1 MSTTM
6 IGGERRWREAEEL
19 VIEQFRLITT
29 TLLSILLPLSFL
41 LLSRLSS
48 AAFILSLPSL
58 PPENPDYFLLNTI
71 HAIVYAVVSIVT
83 VHTLIHS
90 CLITKIRSSADT
102 NRSIG
107 FYYPRVSI
115 AWVFLLTLQFSVG
128 LGLRVTIS
136 KGVNGVVNGNNH
148 NFLTRLLF
156 FFGLHEAT
164 IQWYRV
170 IVKTVVESGFGRREE
185 ETTVVE
191 RVALAASCGA
201 LWWWK
206 LRDEIEALV
215 GVTEVKRAL
224 MLLLYIDVDLN
235 TSIVDLGTVDFVNW
249 WLYNMIVTIGVVRI
263 IKGCFRVGM
272 ILLFEQVRKIPR
284 GLCASHV
291 NDDINHGDDQV

>member
-1 MSTTM
+1 MSTNM

-29 TLLSILLPLSFL
+29 TLLSLLFPLSFL

-48 AAFILSLPSL
+48 AAFILSLPSP
-58 PPENPDYFLLNTI
+58 PPENPDSFFLNTI
-71 HAIVYAVVSIVT
+71 HLLLYAVVSVVT

-90 CLITKIRSSADT
+90 CLITKIRRPSADT
-102 NRSIG
+102 NRTIG

-185 ETTVVE
+185 ETVVE
-191 RVALAASCGA
+191 RVALAASVGA
-201 LWWWK
+201 LWW
-206 LRDEIEALV
+206 
-215 GVTEVKRAL
+215 
-224 MLLLYIDVDLN
+224 
-235 TSIVDLGTVDFVNW
+235 
-249 WLYNMIVTIGVVRI
+249 
-263 IKGCFRVGM
+263 
-272 ILLFEQVRKIPR
+272 
-284 GLCASHV
+284 
-291 NDDINHGDDQV
+291 

>member
-1 MSTTM
+1 MSTNMT
-6 IGGERRWREAEEL
+6 GGERRWREAEEL

-29 TLLSILLPLSFL
+29 TLLSLLFPLSFL

-48 AAFILSLPSL
+48 AAFILSLPS
-58 PPENPDYFLLNTI
+58 PPRENPDSFFLNTI
-71 HAIVYAVVSIVT
+71 HALLYAVVSIVT

-90 CLITKIRSSADT
+90 CLITKIRPSADT
-102 NRSIG
+102 NRTIS

-115 AWVFLLTLQFSVG
+115 AWVFLLILQFAVG
-128 LGLRVTIS
+128 LGFRVTIS

-164 IQWYRV
+164 IQWYRM

-224 MLLLYIDVDLN
+224 MLLLSIDVVDLN
-235 TSIVDLGTVDFVNW
+235 TSLVDLGTVDFVNW

-263 IKGCFRVGM
+263 LKGCIRIGM
-272 ILLFEQVRKIPR
+272 ILLFEQAKIPR
-284 GLCASHV
+284 GISPSGV
-291 NDDINHGDDQV
+291 NDDINQGDNQV